1 MTACPLSAG
10 AGLSRQFDASP
21 HSPTDCT
28 TNGRLA
34 GPGRWTIRAVSSIR
48 TTRKQCT
55 SVARVATGAGVARES
70 GFISGPLGFLLFK
83 SPILLTTSPL
93 RVVLFTWSPHSQ
105 SIDGSI
111 GPSGACK
118 TRKDVAAIAVTVSER
133 SEPIILQILI
143 EQTPRAAK
151 IVKSPAK
158 IAWPNAVE
166 FCESRTVRERG
177 QSDSAISTRLF
188 AVCES
193 SEIPLKY
200 PRR

>member
-1 MTACPLSAG
+1 MDDPRGELDSHHPKAMHERRARRDWRRRGSRMAPWLKSKSA
-10 AGLSRQFDASP
+10 
-21 HSPTDCT
+21 
-28 TNGRLA
+28 
-34 GPGRWTIRAVSSIR
+34 
-48 TTRKQCT
+48 
-55 SVARVATGAGVARES
+55 
-70 GFISGPLGFLLFK
+70 
-83 SPILLTTSPL
+83 ILLTTSPL
-93 RVVLFTWSPHSQ
+93 RVVLFTWSLHSQ

-118 TRKDVAAIAVTVSER
+118 TRKDVAAIASTVSER

-200 PRR
+200 PRSNKTSGASIQTTT

>member
-1 MTACPLSAG
+1 VTACPLSAG

-55 SVARVATGAGVARES
+55 SVARVATGAGVARRMA
-70 GFISGPLGFLLFK
+70 LALK
-83 SPILLTTSPL
+83 SKSAILLTTSPL
-93 RVVLFTWSPHSQ
+93 RVVLFTWSLHSQ

-118 TRKDVAAIAVTVSER
+118 TRKDVAAIALTVSER

>member
-1 MTACPLSAG
+1 MDDPRGELDSHHPKAMHERRARRDWRRRGSRMALGLKSKSA
-10 AGLSRQFDASP
+10 
-21 HSPTDCT
+21 
-28 TNGRLA
+28 
-34 GPGRWTIRAVSSIR
+34 
-48 TTRKQCT
+48 
-55 SVARVATGAGVARES
+55 
-70 GFISGPLGFLLFK
+70 
-83 SPILLTTSPL
+83 ILLTTSPL

-118 TRKDVAAIAVTVSER
+118 TRKDVAAIALTVSER

-177 QSDSAISTRLF
+177 QSDSAISTTLF

-200 PRR
+200 PRRKPPDNETGASIQTTTLNEV